1 MRLPLAEIAGDSK
14 MLIIRHAKLEDL
26 EPVTQIY
33 NEAILKTQAT
43 FDTEPKTVD
52 EQRTWFA
59 NHGSKYPVF
68 VAELD
73 GVIVGWA
80 SLSKWSDRCA
90 YSDTAEI
97 SLYIKKGFQGE
108 GIGRKLLGSITQE
121 GQKVG
126 LHTVI
131 ARIAGSN
138 ETSVHLHESVGFQ
151 HVGIMKE
158 VGRKFGKL
166 LDVYL
171 MQKIYNTKGCST
183 SDNKVYA

>member
-1 MRLPLAEIAGDSK
+1 
-14 MLIIRHAKLEDL
+14 MLIIGHAKSENLEFI
-26 EPVTQIY
+26 TGIY
-33 NEAILKTQAT
+33 NRAILRTVTT

-52 EQRTWFA
+52 EQRIWFA
-59 NHGSKYPVF
+59 DHGPKYPIL

-97 SLYIKKGFQGE
+97 SLYVEEAFQGK
-108 GIGRKLLGSITQE
+108 GIGRKLLESIIHK
-121 GQKVG
+121 GQKAG

-131 ARIAGSN
+131 ARIGEGN
-138 ETSVHLHESVGFQ
+138 EISVHLCESVGFQ
-151 HVGIMKE
+151 HIGIMKE

-171 MQKIYNTKGCST
+171 MQKIYDSNAPAT
-183 SDNKVYA
+183 SDNKVYP